1 MSLKIYCSQETFKNS
16 GLPANTKKIIE
27 KINLAKKIGAD
38 IVLFPELFL
47 TGYFCMDDFLSDDF
61 ILSQQFYLNKICLET
76 ENICVIFGMVDFDEK
91 AKNKD
96 GTFAKYNSA
105 VVIRN
110 QKVVKQIAKS
120 NLPDDNIFFESRY
133 FQTKKQTAKNRIFE
147 IKNCKIGIQICED
160 LWDQNY
166 LQKPTLELTEA
177 KADLILNLSSSP
189 FWQFKDLERKTVLF
203 DKINQFGTP
212 IIYLNGVG
220 SYDGYD
226 GQLVLDGG
234 SLVADSSGI
243 FEIEKFVKKDFLVEF
258 DAKEGIKSV
267 KSFNLN
273 IENKNLDEKVD
284 WEKVF
289 ELKDL
294 ENLAETKQN
303 KNSENSILNT
313 DFELEN
319 TLKALILGV
328 KTYFEKNSLKK
339 IIIGLSGGIDSSLV
353 AALACLANDSNNKVL
368 GVFMPSKIS
377 SKDSQKDAFELAT
390 NLQIEYQ
397 EIAIAGVLSNII
409 KSPIK
414 INQNQQNLEFKNS
427 ITTQNLQAR
436 IRGLFLMMLA
446 NEQNGLVLS
455 TGNKTEIAL
464 GYTTLYGDSVGGLSP
479 IGDLDKLQVYKLSRF
494 INQNY
499 QKLGFKNLP
508 IPKNVLVKEPS
519 AELEI
524 GQTDQNSLGENYQKL
539 TPLVNEIIENSKLDL
554 TDFKLA
560 NKLAQKFDLSVDFVK
575 KILNLIQKSEFKRRQ
590 LPPAIKITKKSFGI
604 GRKVQD

>member
-76 ENICVIFGMVDFDEK
+76 ENISVIFGMVDFDEK

-96 GTFAKYNSA
+96 GSLAKYNSA

-353 AALACLANDSNNKVL
+353 AALACLATDSNKVL

>member
-61 ILSQQFYLNKICLET
+61 VLSQQFYLNKICLET

-234 SLVADSSGI
+234 SLVADSSGV

-289 ELKDL
+289 EDKDL

-353 AALACLANDSNNKVL
+353 AALACLATDSNKVL